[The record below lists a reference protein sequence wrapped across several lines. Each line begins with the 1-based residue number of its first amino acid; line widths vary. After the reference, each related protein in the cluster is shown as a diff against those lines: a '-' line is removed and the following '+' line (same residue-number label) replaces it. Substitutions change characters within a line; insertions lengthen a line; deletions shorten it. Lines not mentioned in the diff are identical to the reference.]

1 MVKPKRSLRL
11 RLVVVGLV
19 VLRPRTGLGSL
30 VATLTGKGKKA
41 SVLDKSKE
49 DWDKFKETDGK
60 EFVHDMEQA
69 KKDGCAFSCLI
80 VVSASSPPTHSFP
93 SPPRQVSGQSG
104 VPGAGRREAVREGA
118 RPPSQAKESPAQANR
133 RVSVNATQHAT
144 RNTQRTMHTQNQT
157 FEKWTSNSLWG
168 MWGSRLPV
176 EGVVEEF

>member
-1 MVKPKRSLRL
+1 MARVRPKRSLRL

-69 KKDGCAFSCLI
+69 KKDGCAFSRKALVSSWSCLLTTNTLLL
-80 VVSASSPPTHSFP
+80 SFTTSSGIWTEWSSWRGPT
-93 SPPRQVSGQSG
+93 
-104 VPGAGRREAVREGA
+104 
-118 RPPSQAKESPAQANR
+118 
-133 RVSVNATQHAT
+133 
-144 RNTQRTMHTQNQT
+144 
-157 FEKWTSNSLWG
+157 
-168 MWGSRLPV
+168 
-176 EGVVEEF
+176 